1 MEQQRKDYYNHSI
14 KPKKLVR
21 DVRLSVLQDIYWSPY
36 LKYNKVKE
44 LEFRNMGVFRGAL
57 PPLSEFSGQYP
68 TQNFIKK
75 KGERGIK
82 REEIGK
88 QRGKCY

>member
-44 LEFRNMGVFRGAL
+44 LNIHSVAL
-57 PPLSEFSGQYP
+57 
-68 TQNFIKK
+68 
-75 KGERGIK
+75 
-82 REEIGK
+82 
-88 QRGKCY
+88 

>member
-36 LKYNKVKE
+36 LKYNKVKK
-44 LEFRNMGVFRGAL
+44 LEFRNRGVLRGAL
-57 PPLSEFSGQYP
+57 PLF
-68 TQNFIKK
+68 QNFLGNTLPRISFK
-75 KGERGIK
+75 KG
-82 REEIGK
+82 GK
-88 QRGKCY
+88 GYKEGGNR